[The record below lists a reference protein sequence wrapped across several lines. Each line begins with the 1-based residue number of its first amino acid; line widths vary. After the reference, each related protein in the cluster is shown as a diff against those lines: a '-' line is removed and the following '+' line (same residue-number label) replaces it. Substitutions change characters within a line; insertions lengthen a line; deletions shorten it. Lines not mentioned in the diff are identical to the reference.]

1 MFVFSEC
8 RVYCQ
13 VEVSAT
19 NRFLVQRTPTYC
31 GVSKWIT
38 KTKINMKENL
48 TLRRPRP
55 TRAVELRE
63 QLIQFYLHGL
73 GHVFRLNGLAHH

>member
-1 MFVFSEC
+1 MFLFSEC
-8 RVYCQ
+8 RVCCH

-31 GVSKWIT
+31 GVSEWIR
-38 KTKINMKENL
+38 KTKMNVKENL

-55 TRAVELRE
+55 TRAVEL
-63 QLIQFYLHGL
+63 
-73 GHVFRLNGLAHH
+73 